1 MTGQGRRL
9 AAAVAWPPR
18 RSSTRAAAQRGR
30 WTARVR
36 GAVTDA
42 ARRHGRGLRPQCLHR
57 RHRWRQQPRGRPRP
71 PRGPCGAPGR
81 RCGAPVRPGN
91 GRGQPDHHGRGR
103 APGSPCER
111 RRRGRCRE
119 RRRSIPLAQLGPRST
134 PGRRNAA
141 VEPPGDGHGHGRW
154 CERRQSVPRRQS
166 ILRPRLGPCGCGSR
180 TLANSPS
187 TADNPGC
194 CCIRLKTGQARTRCE
209 RGSVKTKQAKPA
221 THQTRPCGY
230 PLRCRQKS

>member
-1 MTGQGRRL
+1 MLPPLSSIVPSPWPASRKAQQL
-9 AAAVAWPPR
+9 AARPWSPCPWAGLSEPANDRARPQADRSRGVA
-18 RSSTRAAAQRGR
+18 SAALEHLSGSAAQSLDSPRLWR
-30 WTARVR
+30 
-36 GAVTDA
+36 AVTDA
-42 ARRHGRGLRPQCLHR
+42 ARRHGRGLRPQCLHC

-141 VEPPGDGHGHGRW
+141 VEPPGDGHGHG
-154 CERRQSVPRRQS
+154 
-166 ILRPRLGPCGCGSR
+166 
-180 TLANSPS
+180 ASPHLLSYS
-187 TADNPGC
+187 TQLEKK
-194 CCIRLKTGQARTRCE
+194 RSEK
-209 RGSVKTKQAKPA
+209 KK
-221 THQTRPCGY
+221 
-230 PLRCRQKS
+230 